1 METWKRAISRGLA
14 SGASASVLS
23 TAVLAAMGRREA
35 GSTSAPTNAISH
47 WVWGDQAFDR
57 DRPSLRYTLTGYL
70 IHHASATFWAVLFER
85 FVGSRLDRSS
95 VPGKLAASAA
105 ASAVA
110 CLTDYQ
116 FTPERF
122 KPGYEKRLSRG
133 ALALVYGAFALGL
146 AAGAVATRQRSEGV

>member
-1 METWKRAISRGLA
+1 METWKRAIWRGLA
-14 SGASASVLS
+14 SGCSASILS
-23 TAVLAAMGRREA
+23 TAVLAAMGKRET
-35 GSTSAPTNAISH
+35 GSLAAPTNAISH
-47 WVWGDQAFDR
+47 WIWGQKATMR

-85 FVGSRLDRSS
+85 VAGQRLDRSG

-116 FTPERF
+116 LTPPRLR
-122 KPGYEKRLSRG
+122 PGYEQRLSRG
-133 ALALVYGAFALGL
+133 ALALVYGAFAIGL
-146 AAGAVATRQRSEGV
+146 AAGAAATRARP